1 MKTALRDRDYLQHIL
16 EAIGKIQRFVA
27 CKTEADFL
35 ADDMA
40 QDAVIRILEIIGEAV
55 TRLSPQLKTAHSDV
69 PWGEIAGM
77 RNRLIHGYVSV
88 NMQIVWD
95 TVVAVLPA
103 FSERVQTIVR
113 EMASRRH

>member
-1 MKTALRDRDYLQHIL
+1 
-16 EAIGKIQRFVA
+16 
-27 CKTEADFL
+27 
-35 ADDMA
+35 
-40 QDAVIRILEIIGEAV
+40 
-55 TRLSPQLKTAHSDV
+55 
-69 PWGEIAGM
+69 M

-113 EMASRRH
+113 EMASR